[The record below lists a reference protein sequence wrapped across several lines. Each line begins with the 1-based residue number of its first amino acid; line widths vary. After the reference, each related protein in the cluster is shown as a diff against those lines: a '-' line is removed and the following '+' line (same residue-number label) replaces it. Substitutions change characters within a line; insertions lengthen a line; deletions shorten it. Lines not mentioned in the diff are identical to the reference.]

1 MIWASDS
8 ETIRQKMMEIS
19 KLIGQLPT
27 CSIHQLVNLLT
38 LLSHGCCKF
47 SSQISLVRRD
57 RLASVLRDTS
67 SLRTKQSL
75 LDLRLQMRHQEQLH
89 RALTSNSTRMPSPS
103 QWQEQP
109 ISSQFLSQDSHLTP
123 RYHALSTRRIS
134 MERTRLRIPSWC
146 KSQ

>member
-1 MIWASDS
+1 MLFLLNRQTQTCSVSMTCWQLRVSPQTAVLVESTWAGWAISNQHLMIWASDS

-38 LLSHGCCKF
+38 LPSHSCCKF

-57 RLASVLRDTS
+57 RLVSVLRDTS

-89 RALTSNSTRMPSPS
+89 RTLTSNSTRMPSPS
-103 QWQEQP
+103 Q
-109 ISSQFLSQDSHLTP
+109 
-123 RYHALSTRRIS
+123 
-134 MERTRLRIPSWC
+134 
-146 KSQ
+146 